1 MTRSSKIIGTPEWE
15 REIYEHVAR
24 HGRIE
29 GEILEEYREL
39 LADDDMSPAFKY
51 LAEMLLQDEVR
62 HHRIFDDLAETMR
75 QVHDDVAGP
84 TPIPSLHGFHADRI
98 RIQRV
103 TDRLLEVERDDL
115 AELKDLA
122 KRLKEFDKVTLWGLL
137 IELMIDDTKKH
148 IKILKFIRDRSKDQP
163 D

>member
-1 MTRSSKIIGTPEWE
+1 MKRSSEIVGTREWE
-15 REIYEHVAR
+15 RDIHEHVAH

-39 LADDDMSPAFKY
+39 LADEDVSPAFRY
-51 LAEMLLQDEVR
+51 LVEMLLQDEIR
-62 HHRIFDDLAETMR
+62 HHQIFDDLAETMR
-75 QVHDDVAGP
+75 QARDDIPGP
-84 TPIPSLHGFHADRI
+84 TPIPSLHGFHADRV

-103 TDRLLEVERDDL
+103 TDRLLEAERDDL